1 MFASSRKALPLLSWW
16 FIFIALHHVCQSALA
31 MKESTT
37 ISLSS
42 QTQKHDMF
50 DTFGFDSKSSSMTFQ
65 KLKMKILGGE
75 DSATPAR
82 LPKVYLSL
90 CPLNENAN
98 LANEAS
104 ASDANGAWCEVS
116 VGKLNETNACRFVAF
131 AGEEEEEEEEEE
143 EDEAIGERR
152 RRSGRRRSLLTGGA
166 YGDDDDRNV
175 VFEKEYAPMQI
186 KVNEKKV
193 YDIAFFT
200 CDSKGTTIEI
210 DVAYETLNGGKHH
223 LSTEWQ
229 PVVSVFLYILLC
241 YVIFFMLQLTHTM
254 SMCAIYRSQSVISAL
269 HYAMWTTQVM
279 RMIHVSMSFNHFNY
293 IDVNGT
299 VNDSFYHGVIICSS
313 LKEMTFWTLLLAIGG
328 GWRVTSNRASRERK
342 IIGGVTMFMIFTTN
356 LVGQMNLGIRT
367 VYFVYA
373 LTYCG
378 VISMTLYVSSKTIR
392 TLHEQ
397 LEIFRRS
404 GATEEE
410 VARAPVRTKERMYQT
425 FYVAFIV
432 FCGLK
437 IMNQILSTY
446 FERDHAWVQLFFSEF
461 IDMMLWCFLLILFRP
476 KDQTYT
482 TSFPANGFDPFGFDA
497 SVRAAEMG
505 VHPREGLTYLPD
517 IYVAEVS
524 AASKIEREF
533 LHRTRNDDDV
543 VVTGI
548 ASDQSSDSGGASR
561 SSTSVD
567 SIELSARGVMSKSA
581 PAEESSTSTLSSLA
595 DGGADVEQGL
605 ASQQH
610 QSIRARMNVYVIE
623 NPPTTKGDGA
633 PLSESIALAIKIDD
647 IEAHRALEKRER
659 SVNEASAA
667 AAVLDE
673 QEEGHAAAE

>member
-1 MFASSRKALPLLSWW
+1 
-16 FIFIALHHVCQSALA
+16 

-75 DSATPAR
+75 DSTTSAR

-131 AGEEEEEEEEEE
+131 AGTEEEE
-143 EDEAIGERR
+143 EAIGERR
-152 RRSGRRRSLLTGGA
+152 RRSGRRRSLLTGA
-166 YGDDDDRNV
+166 YGDDDDGNV

-241 YVIFFMLQLTHTM
+241 YVIFFMVQLTHTM

-328 GWRVTSNRASRERK
+328 GWRVTSNRASKERK
-342 IIGGVTMFMIFTTN
+342 LIGGVTMFMIFMCN

-373 LTYCG
+373 LTYCC
-378 VISMTLYVSSKTIR
+378 VISMTLYVGSKTIR

-461 IDMMLWCFLLILFRP
+461 IDMILWCFLLILFRP

-482 TSFPANGFDPFGFDA
+482 TTSFPANGFDPFGIDA

-533 LHRTRNDDDV
+533 LHRTRNDDV
-543 VVTGI
+543 VVAGI
-548 ASDQSSDSGGASR
+548 ASDQSSDPGGASR

-581 PAEESSTSTLSSLA
+581 AAEESSTSALSSLA
-595 DGGADVEQGL
+595 DGADVEQGL

-673 QEEGHAAAE
+673 QEGHAAGE

>member
-1 MFASSRKALPLLSWW
+1 
-16 FIFIALHHVCQSALA
+16 
-31 MKESTT
+31 
-37 ISLSS
+37 
-42 QTQKHDMF
+42 
-50 DTFGFDSKSSSMTFQ
+50 
-65 KLKMKILGGE
+65 
-75 DSATPAR
+75 
-82 LPKVYLSL
+82 
-90 CPLNENAN
+90 
-98 LANEAS
+98 
-104 ASDANGAWCEVS
+104 
-116 VGKLNETNACRFVAF
+116 
-131 AGEEEEEEEEEE
+131 
-143 EDEAIGERR
+143 
-152 RRSGRRRSLLTGGA
+152 
-166 YGDDDDRNV
+166 
-175 VFEKEYAPMQI
+175 
-186 KVNEKKV
+186 
-193 YDIAFFT
+193 
-200 CDSKGTTIEI
+200 
-210 DVAYETLNGGKHH
+210 
-223 LSTEWQ
+223 
-229 PVVSVFLYILLC
+229 
-241 YVIFFMLQLTHTM
+241 
-254 SMCAIYRSQSVISAL
+254 
-269 HYAMWTTQVM
+269 
-279 RMIHVSMSFNHFNY
+279 
-293 IDVNGT
+293 
-299 VNDSFYHGVIICSS
+299 
-313 LKEMTFWTLLLAIGG
+313 
-328 GWRVTSNRASRERK
+328 VTSNRASRERK

-367 VYFVYA
+367 VYFVYD

-543 VVTGI
+543 VVAGI

-623 NPPTTKGDGA
+623 NPPTIKGDGA

-673 QEEGHAAAE
+673 EQEGHAAAE